1 MSSPPAPD
9 IVPPRRS
16 GAWKFLLLI
25 ALVVAGIVVFRFTPL
40 KDYAQP
46 AFVKAKLDAL
56 RVYWWA
62 GPAYSL
68 LYAAG
73 CLVGFPGLLLT
84 VVGGAAF
91 GPWWGILWVVLGSN
105 LGVNGAFWIARFL
118 GKGFLEEK
126 LKGGKLE
133 MLNNKLAARG
143 LASVI
148 QLRLIPAVPFNVLNF
163 ACGVTKVRWFDYALG
178 SLIGMLPGTIA
189 FVYFSGAVFEA
200 LTSGQ
205 QTPEAKRA
213 TWISLGVGGAIFV
226 LSFFIP
232 VLLKRFQKPVGPLP
246 PP

>member
-1 MSSPPAPD
+1 MSIPISDPPAL
-9 IVPPRRS
+9 PRRS
-16 GAWKFLLLI
+16 GAWKFLLLL
-25 ALVVAGIVVFRFTPL
+25 ALVIAGIVVFRFTPL
-40 KDYAQP
+40 KHYADP
-46 AFVKAKLDAL
+46 TFVKSKLDAV
-56 RVYWWA
+56 RGYWWA
-62 GPAYSL
+62 GPVYSF
-68 LYAAG
+68 LYAVG

-91 GPWWGILWVVLGSN
+91 GPWWGILWVVVGSN
-105 LGVNGAFWIARFL
+105 LGVNGAFWIARLL
-118 GKGFLEEK
+118 GRGFLEEK

-178 SLIGMLPGTIA
+178 SMIGMLPGTVA

-200 LTSGQ
+200 LTSGH

-232 VLLKRFQKPVGPLP
+232 VLLKRFQKAAP
-246 PP
+246 PAKS